1 MAVLLVALAV
11 MLTLMSVAMPVW
23 RQQARRERE
32 EELLFRLKQY
42 AHALAL
48 YQRRVPGG
56 SPGTVDDLVKQRFL
70 RRKYL
75 DPITG
80 KDFAVLRVGQAS
92 PGMSMQMPGVSTSPD
107 GRTITTGPGRAG
119 AGGGI
124 GPAQGARP
132 AGTAS
137 PGLQPGVMG
146 GAAGG
151 AVGGIRGVV
160 STSKETSLRIWKGRS
175 QYDQWEV
182 AIEDITPRYLGSQQQ
197 QQPGQSNRP
206 GGSQGPGQNR
216 PGQTSP
222 SGTGPSRSVNP
233 YGPPIN
239 RP

>member
-23 RQQARRERE
+23 RQQVRRERE

-107 GRTITTGPGRAG
+107 GRTTTTGPGRGG

-124 GPAQGARP
+124 GPAQGGRP
-132 AGTAS
+132 SGTAS
-137 PGLQPGVMG
+137 PGVQPGVMG

-182 AIEDITPRYLGSQQQ
+182 AIEDITPRFLGSQQQ

-222 SGTGPSRSVNP
+222 SGAGPSRSVNP
-233 YGPPIN
+233 YGPPSN
-239 RP
+239 RQ

>member
-23 RQQARRERE
+23 RQQVRRERE

-107 GRTITTGPGRAG
+107 GRTTTTGPGRGG

-124 GPAQGARP
+124 GPAQGGRP
-132 AGTAS
+132 SGTAS
-137 PGLQPGVMG
+137 PGVQPGVMG

-182 AIEDITPRYLGSQQQ
+182 AIEDITPRFLGSQQQ

-206 GGSQGPGQNR
+206 GGFQGPGQNR

-233 YGPPIN
+233 YGPPSN
-239 RP
+239 RQ

>member
-107 GRTITTGPGRAG
+107 GRTTTTGPGRGG

-124 GPAQGARP
+124 GPAQGGRP
-132 AGTAS
+132 SGTAS
-137 PGLQPGVMG
+137 PGVQPGVMG

-182 AIEDITPRYLGSQQQ
+182 AIEDITPRFLGSQQQ

-233 YGPPIN
+233 YGPPSN
-239 RP
+239 RQ